1 MCRGGEK
8 AAWASAWGYST
19 FTELII
25 RNFHCNRRCLTG
37 NKEKQNSPTLGSHSL
52 YSRLPVVRKIH
63 STYRRCKTLPGLLT
77 LVIIRSMNML
87 WFCHKPVKRVIWLG
101 SAAVCAA
108 DFLLALCGIY
118 RTWGQGHCSQHKLK
132 TKPRRWNRSGVT
144 EAEVIIF
151 VSFQKQSNKRAHAGE
166 CGRSND
172 ALAELQLPH
181 SWLTGR
187 CRTAQREKLHPGAE
201 QQKGLHLRLH
211 LRLHHKEN
219 V

>member
-1 MCRGGEK
+1 MTKRAGKVSYLKLAIKSLITREELPNAQPQTQQWGK

-37 NKEKQNSPTLGSHSL
+37 NKEKQNRPTLGSHSL

-63 STYRRCKTLPGLLT
+63 LTYRRCKTLPGLLT

-101 SAAVCAA
+101 SATVCAA

-172 ALAELQLPH
+172 ALAEKSCSFH
-181 SWLTGR
+181 
-187 CRTAQREKLHPGAE
+187 TAD
-201 QQKGLHLRLH
+201 
-211 LRLHHKEN
+211 
-219 V
+219 